1 MVDIK
6 VRIQI
11 DAPLE
16 KVYDVVSKVD
26 DDPKFWNLT
35 KKIRNISKK
44 EGEIVREVVI
54 GKIDKCL
61 QKITLVPKGE
71 LHVLWTK
78 GLITGTKDLLLSAM
92 GNSTI
97 LEISMS
103 YKISGPAGLFSGRIE
118 EELQV
123 EAEMAADLIKEK
135 AEGRPHIVPMEER
148 KSWADLIRG

>member
-11 DAPLE
+11 GAPLE

-54 GKIDKCL
+54 GKTDKCM

-92 GNSTI
+92 GNSTL

-103 YKISGPAGLFSGRIE
+103 YKLSGPAGLFSGRIE
-118 EELQV
+118 EELHV

-135 AEGRPHIVPMEER
+135 AEGRPHSVPMEER